1 MRNAARPLSLA
12 GIASMQTLLSRI
24 PAVVA
29 LLLLLGGCAPAAAP
43 AGPAPQAASAPTLD
57 ELYARAVANA
67 AVYSPEHVLPLLP
80 ATPDSAGFVRVA
92 TLTTWNYPPGEQE
105 LRRAV
110 WVSVV
115 PEVRDSCLTWE
126 EEGAALTM
134 RLRQLIGLRPAD
146 SVSHFVEMTVPAAA
160 LFRPTV
166 DPAATTIWPCPEGP
180 SGGACGLHFPAGVD
194 SAHVAWMANQML
206 SAWQVPNGY
215 PADTASG
222 GGRGTLGYPWT
233 RLGYTYNW
241 HPGSP
246 RYGASEYLVRAGS
259 RIRVDAIFPIAAY
272 CARP

>member
-1 MRNAARPLSLA
+1 MHTPAPRLA
-12 GIASMQTLLSRI
+12 LAL
-24 PAVVA
+24 AA
-29 LLLLLGGCAPAAAP
+29 LLLPVACTPAVAP
-43 AGPAPQAASAPTLD
+43 AGPGGPVPQAAAPSVGV
-57 ELYARAVANA
+57 LYAQAVASA
-67 AVYSPEHVLPLLP
+67 AVYAPEHVLPLFP
-80 ATPDSAGFVRVA
+80 AVPDSAGNVRVA
-92 TLTTWNYPPGEQE
+92 TLTTWNYASGEQE
-105 LRRAV
+105 LQREV

-115 PEVRDSCLTWE
+115 PEVRDSCRSWE

-166 DPAATTIWPCPEGP
+166 DPAVTTTWPCPEGP
-180 SGGACGLHFPAGVD
+180 SNACGLRFPAGVD
-194 SAHVAWMANQML
+194 SAHITWMANQML
-206 SAWQVPNGY
+206 SAWQVPDGY

-246 RYGASEYLVRAGS
+246 RYGASEYLVRRGS
-259 RIRVDAIFPIAAY
+259 RIRVDATHPIAAY
-272 CARP
+272 CA